1 MGVFA
6 VYHTLML
13 VDDEEMI
20 LRGLQEIIDWN
31 GLGFRIAGAYRNGLE
46 ALQAFQEQPCDV
58 VMADVKMPLMDGIQL
73 GQKIRETGF
82 SETQIIF
89 MSGYEDFQY
98 AQAATKIGAV
108 DYILKPMDPE
118 KIDGTLQRLH
128 EKLEAKAKRNERLK
142 MLESRAQNNLT
153 ASIYRLLHLVLYGA
167 EHRPLENDPAMEMLE
182 EFLDGRLMTFCT
194 LHFIDT
200 QTADAQAAWNY
211 SQARGSVLSVI
222 EEELTRTGSGMV
234 ADHSSMLVPFVVF
247 SGTGDEAREIA
258 GRLKELIEASCGIAV
273 MLGIGSSTRDIRE
286 LKKSYASSVE
296 SLSGISMMGT
306 DDLISF
312 VKLKSLNE
320 AIKLKNPA
328 QVDSVLQELYLP
340 LESAGV
346 GAAQKRQI
354 VRLIGYAAYMTL
366 VEMGFSQTDLDRKF
380 DALFSICQ
388 TEKIKQIY
396 HETVSLIR
404 DEITQ
409 TDRKAQ
415 SLCGQIIEYIDRH
428 FAEQITVKELS
439 EQFFFSPNYIGNLF
453 RKTMGKGIKEY
464 LIDIRLKAADRLI
477 ADNRYKLYEIS
488 KLVGYQD
495 YEYFRKLYKKHRGRN
510 PSD

>member
-1 MGVFA
+1 M
-6 VYHTLML
+6 YHTLML

-31 GLGFRIAGAYRNGLE
+31 GLGFRIAGVYRNGLE
-46 ALQAFQEQPCDV
+46 ALRAFREQPCDV

-98 AQAATKIGAV
+98 AQAATKLGAV

-118 KIDGTLQRLH
+118 KIDATLQKLH
-128 EKLEAKAKRNERLK
+128 EKLEARAKRNERLK
-142 MLESRAQNNLT
+142 ILESRAQNNLT
-153 ASIYRLLHLVLYGA
+153 ASIYRLLHLVLYDA
-167 EHRPLENDPAMEMLE
+167 NHHLPENDPAMEILK
-182 EFLDGRLMTFCT
+182 EFLGDRLMTFCT
-194 LHFIDT
+194 FHFIDT
-200 QTADAQAAWNY
+200 QTADPEASWSYN
-211 SQARGSVLSVI
+211 QARSAALSMT
-222 EEELTRTGSGMV
+222 EAELTRAGSGIV

-247 SGTGDEAREIA
+247 SKTEEEASAIA
-258 GRLKELIEASCGIAV
+258 GRLKDLIEASCHIAV
-273 MLGIGSSTRDIRE
+273 MLGVGSSTQDIRQ

-296 SLSGISMMGT
+296 SLSGISMAGT

-328 QVDSVLQELYLP
+328 QVESVLQELYLP
-340 LESAGV
+340 LESADV

-354 VRLIGYAAYMTL
+354 IRLIGYAVYMTL
-366 VEMGFSQTDLDRKF
+366 MEMGFSQTDLDRRF
-380 DALFSICQ
+380 DALFSICR
-388 TEKIKQIY
+388 TEKIKNIY
-396 HETVSLIR
+396 HETVSLICG
-404 DEITQ
+404 EIIR

-428 FAEQITVKELS
+428 FMEQITVRELS

-464 LIDIRLKAADRLI
+464 LIDIRLRAADRLI

-488 KLVGYQD
+488 KMVGYQD
-495 YEYFRKLYKKHRGRN
+495 YEYFRKLYKKYRGRN